1 MGSGLSYD
9 GFRLSVVRGG
19 ARGHIR
25 GSCDCLSR
33 HACERPPGV
42 SRAVYAVVTV
52 DPKDRR
58 EAETTPAGESA
69 CHRSVF
75 YHAVTDGGALI
86 FRNVMT
92 LERVA
97 SGGDTARRR
106 RRCASRGCA
115 RFARGGSPRSRRR
128 RGASAADE
136 RTHSREGREARGGPQ
151 GGGADPAARSTV
163 DGAEQR
169 GTYEVSHPTGAR
181 ADTLDEDP
189 GAVSN
194 LKTPRARP

>member
-69 CHRSVF
+69 SPERKF

-115 RFARGGSPRSRRR
+115 RFARGGSPRER

-136 RTHSREGREARGGPQ
+136 DTLERGTRGSRRAAGGGRRPGSAVHSGRGGAAGHLRGIAPDRRAPTHS
-151 GGGADPAARSTV
+151 T
-163 DGAEQR
+163 
-169 GTYEVSHPTGAR
+169 
-181 ADTLDEDP
+181 
-189 GAVSN
+189 
-194 LKTPRARP
+194 